1 MQLEGKGMNV
11 LRIGLLGVAGVMVAL
26 QFRSNK
32 PEYGLYIGFA
42 ICLLIFSFVVSGL
55 SSVLEYMN
63 EMGRYIGSDNT
74 YFRILLKVIGITYI
88 CEFCSGICRDAG
100 YSSIAGQIE
109 IFGKLSVLA
118 AGMPIVLAIIESI
131 QEIGR

>member
-1 MQLEGKGMNV
+1 MDILKVGM
-11 LRIGLLGVAGVMVAL
+11 LGIAGVMLAI

-32 PEYGLYIGFA
+32 SEYGMYIGFA
-42 ICLLIFSFVVSGL
+42 VCLLIFSFVVFGL
-55 SSVLEYMN
+55 SSLFENMSALQ
-63 EMGRYIGSDNT
+63 RYIGADNT

-100 YSSIAGQIE
+100 YSSVSGQIE

-118 AGMPIVLAIIESI
+118 AGMPVLLAIIESI
-131 QEIGR
+131 QEIAG

>member
-118 AGMPIVLAIIESI
+118 AGMPVVLAIIESI

>member
-1 MQLEGKGMNV
+1 MNV

-118 AGMPIVLAIIESI
+118 AGMPVVLAIIESI